1 MDRKERV
8 MISFLLGMIV
18 GGFLGIAMTALM
30 DGNSYEDGYRQ
41 ALEDIGRYRRMKWMR
56 EMESNDTNK

>member
-1 MDRKERV
+1 
-8 MISFLLGMIV
+8 MISFLLGMVV

-41 ALEDIGRYRRMKWMR
+41 ALEDIGRYRRMR
-56 EMESNDTNK
+56 EMESHEE

>member
-1 MDRKERV
+1 
-8 MISFLLGMIV
+8 MISFLLGIIV

>member
-1 MDRKERV
+1 
-8 MISFLLGMIV
+8 MIAFMCGIMV

-41 ALEDIGRYRRMKWMR
+41 ALEDIGRYRRMK
-56 EMESNDTNK
+56 EMESHEE